1 MFVHIERLRHGEA
14 DCARESENHVPA
26 LALVV
31 VNDEPLCLPHFLA
44 LLPVV
49 EAV

>member
-1 MFVHIERLRHGEA
+1 MEVQRLRHGEA
-14 DCARESENHVPA
+14 DCARETENQIPA

-31 VNDEPLCLPHFLA
+31 VNGEPLCLPHFLA

-49 EAV
+49 EVV